1 MKVYLTECKPETI
14 LVQILTRTSRKNI
27 SHAGNKSEL
36 LKKLVEHFTNSKGII
51 DEDPWAYQPPFLSRF
66 EKTQDLTIHEI
77 KVFRRKNR
85 NNLLIMLCPR
95 LEDWIIKAANE
106 ADIKPE
112 QFGLPNSP
120 EELHRLINI
129 RTDNFKELVKRIK
142 DKSNR
147 IEKLT
152 RYLVST

>member
-1 MKVYLTECKPETI
+1 MYLTECKPETI
-14 LVQILTRTSRKNI
+14 LVQILTHTSRKNI

-36 LKKLVEHFTNSKGII
+36 LKKLAERFINSKGII

-66 EKTQDLTIHEI
+66 EETQDLTIHEI
-77 KVFRRKNR
+77 KVFRQKSR

-95 LEDWIIKAANE
+95 LEEWILKAANE
-106 ADIKPE
+106 ASVKPE

-129 RTDNFKELVKRIK
+129 RTDNFENLVISIK

-147 IEKLT
+147 IKKLT
-152 RYLVST
+152 RYLGST